1 MSIAGL
7 NPIVGDILIGRLSSR
22 QTETPE
28 VSIDRTHHDPATA
41 RREGESAGAGAN
53 DDRLA
58 RSRRAAWAGTAVIGV
73 LAVVFFSLFAAFG
86 RPLIGLAV
94 DGTFLVPTL
103 LIVWIDH
110 AVSVHRARRSSARDG
125 PSTRSRR

>member
-1 MSIAGL
+1 MEA
-7 NPIVGDILIGRLSSR
+7 
-22 QTETPE
+22 PE
-28 VSIDRTHHDPATA
+28 VSIDRTHHDPDAA
-41 RREGESAGAGAN
+41 RREGDSADAN

-73 LAVVFFSLFAAFG
+73 LAVAFFSLFAAFR

-94 DGTFLVPTL
+94 DGIFLVPIA

-110 AVSVHRARRSSARDG
+110 AVSVHRARRSSAKDD
-125 PSTRSRR
+125 PSTRSGR